1 MLRREMIERSK
12 TCESEILV
20 LFLNGV
26 NSCIVSQGRFT
37 KQKCFA
43 LRE

>member
-1 MLRREMIERSK
+1 MLRRGMIEGSK

-26 NSCIVSQGRFT
+26 NSYIVSQGRFK
-37 KQKCFA
+37 KQECFA